1 VSGAPGL
8 LSWPAGWRLPGRLP
22 GRLPRYDAPPRP
34 QSAPAAPALDAE
46 DYQALYAPERACRD
60 GHDVARAGPVLRLRA
75 GAGGEGAVSA
85 MTTTRRTT

>member
-8 LSWPAGWRLPGRLP
+8 LSWPAGWRFPGRLP

-34 QSAPAAPALDAE
+34 QPVHAAPALDAE

-60 GHDVARAGPVLRLRA
+60 GHDVVTWRGPDPCFVCA
-75 GAGGEGAVSA
+75 PEPAEAP
-85 MTTTRRTT
+85 